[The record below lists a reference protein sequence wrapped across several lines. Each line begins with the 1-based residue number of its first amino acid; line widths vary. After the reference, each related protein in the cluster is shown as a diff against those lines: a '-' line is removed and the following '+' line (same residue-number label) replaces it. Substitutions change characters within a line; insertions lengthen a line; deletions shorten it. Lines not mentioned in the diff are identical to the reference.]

1 MKELKYEKFPEQN
14 FQPESIVVLL
24 HGIGAD
30 GFDLIQLAE
39 LWSKVLNKT
48 KFYSLHAPF
57 PYKFAQ
63 VLPLLNPIGRQWFD
77 LEDRDQTRIL
87 KEIELVKP
95 MIVTFLKKKLK
106 KHDLQY
112 KDLIL
117 VGFSQGTMIALN
129 LALTIKEELRGVLGY
144 SGGVILTKSGKIE
157 INSKPRIC
165 LIHGEE
171 DEVVPKKMMESTEVV
186 LKDNDIDID
195 THLIENLGHSINQEG
210 LEIGQNFLVKYL
222 LKC

>member
-1 MKELKYEKFPEQN
+1 MQSLNYEKFPDHDFEPN
-14 FQPESIVVLL
+14 SLVVLL

-30 GFDLIQLAE
+30 AFDLIPLAKYWA
-39 LWSKVLNKT
+39 LTLKKT
-48 KFYSLHAPF
+48 KFYSLHAPY
-57 PYKFAQ
+57 PCRLTPSGK
-63 VLPLLNPIGRQWFD
+63 QWFD

-95 MIVTFLKKKLK
+95 MIITFLKKKLK
-106 KHDLQY
+106 NYNLQY

-117 VGFSQGTMIALN
+117 VGFSQGTMVALN
-129 LALTIKEELRGVLGY
+129 LTLTMKEEVKGVLGY

-157 INSKPRIC
+157 IISKPNIC
-165 LIHGEE
+165 LVHGKN
-171 DEVVPKKMMESTEVV
+171 DEVVPKKMMETTKII
-186 LKDNDIDID
+186 LKDNNIDVD
-195 THLIENLGHSINQEG
+195 THLIENLGHSINEEG

>member
-1 MKELKYEKFPEQN
+1 MNNLNYEEFSDHDFKPN
-14 FQPESIVVLL
+14 SLVVLL

-30 GFDLIQLAE
+30 AFDLIPLAKR
-39 LWSKVLNKT
+39 WSLTLKKT
-48 KFYSLHAPF
+48 MFYSLHAPY
-57 PYKFAQ
+57 PYRLAT
-63 VLPLLNPIGRQWFD
+63 PGRQWFD

-95 MIVTFLKKKLK
+95 MILTFLKKKLK
-106 KHDLQY
+106 DYNLQY

-117 VGFSQGTMIALN
+117 VGFSQGTMVVLN
-129 LALTIKEELRGVLGY
+129 LTLTMKEEVKGVLGY

-157 INSKPRIC
+157 INSKPKIC
-165 LIHGEE
+165 LVHGKE
-171 DEVVPKKMMESTEVV
+171 DEVVPKKMMEATEMV
-186 LKDNDIDID
+186 LKDSNVDVN
-195 THLIENLGHSINQEG
+195 THLIENLGHSINEEG